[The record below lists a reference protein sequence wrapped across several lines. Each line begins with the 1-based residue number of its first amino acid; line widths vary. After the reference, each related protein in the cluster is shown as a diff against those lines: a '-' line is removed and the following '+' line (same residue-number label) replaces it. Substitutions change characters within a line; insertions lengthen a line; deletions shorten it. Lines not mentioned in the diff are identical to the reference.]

1 MEEKKD
7 ERQSL
12 FKMNQKGE
20 KSNWDFRP
28 YLAVGLLT
36 FIVFCLCVTVFFIIY
51 RFDGAYAAWNKLTIV
66 LQPIIIGLVIAYLLN
81 PIMKFFEKYLQ
92 KLFAKFISNDRKCKN
107 LSRTIGTFSALAF
120 FLLIIFLLI
129 ELVGPQLYD
138 CVKSFATNLPDQVEQ
153 YIDKSKG
160 FIHGG
165 NKWEVMLDDTL
176 VKASNYLENWFQQSF
191 LPDMNT
197 YITEFTS
204 GIINVLHVLLNI
216 FVGLVVAVYV
226 LLSKEKFVGQAKK
239 LIFAILPASPANAV
253 IRTVRKSN
261 EIFGGFI
268 SGKILDGAIMGVI
281 CYVVLSIMNMP
292 YTILVSVI
300 IGVTNI
306 IPFFGPYIGAIPSL
320 IIIAL
325 DDPIKGLYFIIF
337 IVIIH
342 QLDGNIIG
350 PKILSN
356 STGLTPFWVVFAIMV
371 GGGLFG
377 FAGMLL
383 GVPVFAVI
391 YYLFSNVIKFILEKR
406 KLPKDTG
413 AYIYAVEVDKD
424 SRQIIYNT
432 KVEESEKLS
441 EMETKEEKN

>member
-7 ERQSL
+7 DRMTL
-12 FKMNQKGE
+12 FKTNKTGD

-51 RFDGAYAAWNKLTIV
+51 RFDGAYEAWNKLTTV

-81 PIMKFFEKYLQ
+81 PIMKFFERHLM
-92 KLFAKFISNDRKCKN
+92 KLFSKVVKDERKCKN
-107 LSRTIGTFSALAF
+107 LSRTIGTFGALAF

-138 CVKSFATNLPDQVEQ
+138 CVKTFATNLPDQVEQ
-153 YIDKSKG
+153 YIEKSKG
-160 FIHGG
+160 FIHGRS
-165 NKWEVMLDDTL
+165 KWEVMLDDSL
-176 VKASNYLENWFQQSF
+176 VKASTYLENWFKQSF
-191 LPDMNT
+191 LPDINT

-239 LIFAILPASPANAV
+239 LIYAILPASPANAI

-300 IGVTNI
+300 VGVTNI
-306 IPFFGPYIGAIPSL
+306 IPFFGPYIGAVPST

-325 DDPIKGLYFIIF
+325 ADPIKGLYFIIF

-391 YYLFSNVIKFILEKR
+391 YYLIGNVIKFILDKR
-406 KLPKDTG
+406 KLPKETG
-413 AYIYAVEVDKD
+413 AYIYAVEVNKD
-424 SRQIIYNT
+424 SNQIIYSDKVRESMEMSTT
-432 KVEESEKLS
+432 KTE
-441 EMETKEEKN
+441 EEKN